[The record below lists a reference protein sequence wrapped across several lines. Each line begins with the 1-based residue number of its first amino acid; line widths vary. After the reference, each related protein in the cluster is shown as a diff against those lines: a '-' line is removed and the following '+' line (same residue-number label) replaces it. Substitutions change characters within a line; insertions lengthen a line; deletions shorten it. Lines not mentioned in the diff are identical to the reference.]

1 MTRGPAPSPP
11 AGKWHLGLSCRGAT
25 DFCHHPLRHGFDR
38 FLGVP
43 TTNLRDCRPGA
54 GTVFGPA
61 LRVFA
66 AGPLA
71 ALGASLAA
79 MAAARW
85 AGLARVPGWALAGT
99 AAAML
104 AVGGAALGFL
114 LGFRPANC
122 FLMDDLAVAQR
133 PTDYGGLT
141 RRLADEAALF
151 LRRSGG
157 GGRAGAGLPGVG
169 AGWHFLLAG
178 GDPRPTSCSSLAPP
192 TSPGVGGGTS
202 CRRTMTSSGD
212 VTIVLTAPP
221 DPLPVPAHPV
231 WVLGW
236 DFPSTHND
244 VIG

>member
-1 MTRGPAPSPP
+1 M
-11 AGKWHLGLSCRGAT
+11 
-25 DFCHHPLRHGFDR
+25 
-38 FLGVP
+38 
-43 TTNLRDCRPGA
+43 
-54 GTVFGPA
+54 FGPA

-157 GGRAGAGLPGVG
+157 GGPGGGGA
-169 AGWHFLLAG
+169 
-178 GDPRPTSCSSLAPP
+178 S
-192 TSPGVGGGTS
+192 GGGT
-202 CRRTMTSSGD
+202 
-212 VTIVLTAPP
+212 A
-221 DPLPVPAHPV
+221 LPVGGRGPQTHFLFLAGPAHLA
-231 WVLGW
+231 WCW
-236 DFPSTHND
+236 RRDFLSTHND